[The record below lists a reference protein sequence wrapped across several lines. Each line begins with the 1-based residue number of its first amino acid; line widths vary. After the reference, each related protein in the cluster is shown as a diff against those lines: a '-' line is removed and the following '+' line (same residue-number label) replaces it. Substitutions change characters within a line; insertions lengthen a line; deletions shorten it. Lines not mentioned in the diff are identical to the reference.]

1 MHNITVVVCP
11 VLTLF
16 FSSLPLV
23 EKKGGGQNSGLGE
36 LIKRETVKTYQ
47 ENTCDIGLFHH
58 LEISEEVVFMS

>member
-1 MHNITVVVCP
+1 MSCVDFILLKP
-11 VLTLF
+11 
-16 FSSLPLV
+16 SSCG
-23 EKKGGGQNSGLGE
+23 KKGGGQNSGLGE